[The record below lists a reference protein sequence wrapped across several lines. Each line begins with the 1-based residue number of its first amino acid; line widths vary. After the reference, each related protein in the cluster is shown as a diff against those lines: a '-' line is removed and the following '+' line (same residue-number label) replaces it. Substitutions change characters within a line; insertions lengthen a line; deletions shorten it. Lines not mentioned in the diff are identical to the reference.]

1 MLVLVVVLVP
11 RGELALTVVLTMHAE
26 LAPTLVISA
35 QAPFVLTPH
44 AEIDRERAPL

>member
-1 MLVLVVVLVP
+1 MLVLVP
-11 RGELALTVVLTMHAE
+11 RGELTLTVAHTMHAE